1 VTDFSQSGDICQSDA
16 AYVLGALSPADRRA
30 FEDHLRDCEEC
41 RESVQRL
48 AGMPGLLALTTAE
61 TLQDSGPP
69 VPDSLLPG
77 LLARADAARRRR
89 GWMVGGLLAA
99 SIALLLALAGT
110 LVLRPATADTAGA
123 PVAPP
128 SSTSAAAGTSTTALT
143 TTTTPTE
150 QPEVMTQVLQGPMS
164 ASLELVDKKWGTAI
178 TVFCKYDQGV
188 DTTTPYDLAVVD
200 TDGNQTSAGT
210 WRAVPGVTARV
221 TAATAVPRDRIAA
234 LEVQLPDGT
243 TILRYDE

>member
-30 FEDHLRDCEEC
+30 FEDHLRDCAEC

-110 LVLRPATADTAGA
+110 LVLRPSTADTAGA
-123 PVAPP
+123 AVTPPV
-128 SSTSAAAGTSTTALT
+128 STSATAGTPTTTT
-143 TTTTPTE
+143 TTTTPAE
-150 QPEVMTQVLQGPMS
+150 EPEEMTQVLQGPMS
-164 ASLELVDKKWGTAI
+164 ASLELVEKKWGTAI

-188 DTTTPYDLAVVD
+188 DTSTPYDLAVVD

-210 WRAVPGVTARV
+210 WRAVPGVTAKV

>member
-16 AYVLGALSPADRRA
+16 AYVLGALSPADRRT
-30 FEDHLRDCEEC
+30 FEDHLRDCAEC

-69 VPDSLLPG
+69 VPDSLLPE

-99 SIALLLALAGT
+99 SIALLLALAGIV
-110 LVLRPATADTAGA
+110 VLRPSTADTAGA
-123 PVAPP
+123 AETAPT
-128 SSTSAAAGTSTTALT
+128 STAAAT
-143 TTTTPTE
+143 TTDTAV
-150 QPEVMTQVLQGPMS
+150 PEPMTQVLAGPMT

-178 TVFCKYDQGV
+178 TVFCKYDQDV
-188 DTTTPYDLAVVD
+188 DTNTPYDLAIVD
-200 TDGNQTSAGT
+200 TDGHQTSAGT

-221 TAATAVPRDRIAA
+221 VAATAVPRDRIAA
-234 LEVQLPDGT
+234 LEVKLPDGR
-243 TILRYDE
+243 TILRYDD

>member
-1 VTDFSQSGDICQSDA
+1 MTEFSHGGDICQSDA

-30 FEDHLRDCEEC
+30 FEDHLRDCADC
-41 RESVQRL
+41 RDSVQRL

-61 TLQDSGPP
+61 TLEDSGPP
-69 VPDSLLPG
+69 VPASLLPG
-77 LLARADAARRRR
+77 LLARADATRRRR

-99 SIALLLALAGT
+99 SIALLLALAGMV
-110 LVLRPATADTAGA
+110 VLRPATADTAGA
-123 PVAPP
+123 TVTPP
-128 SSTSAAAGTSTTALT
+128 ATTSADASTSA
-143 TTTTPTE
+143 TTTPTDE
-150 QPEVMTQVLQGPMS
+150 PEEMTQVLQGPMS

-178 TVFCKYDQGV
+178 TVFCKYDGNA
-188 DTTTPYDLAVVD
+188 DTSTPYDLAVVD
-200 TDGNQTSAGT
+200 TDGHQTSAGT
-210 WRAVPGVTARV
+210 WRAVPGVTAKV

>member
-1 VTDFSQSGDICQSDA
+1 MTEISQSGEICQSDA

-30 FEDHLRDCEEC
+30 FEDHLRDCAEC

-89 GWMVGGLLAA
+89 GWFVGGLLAA

-110 LVLRPATADTAGA
+110 LDRCGRPPRTPRRGVPARAVSASATPAPTNTA
-123 PVAPP
+123 P
-128 SSTSAAAGTSTTALT
+128 TTAE
-143 TTTTPTE
+143 TE
-150 QPEVMTQVLQGPMS
+150 EPEPMTQVLAGPMS

-178 TVFCKYDQGV
+178 TVICKYDGTV
-188 DTTTPYDLAVVD
+188 DTSTAYDLAVVD
-200 TDGNQTSAGT
+200 TDGQSDLGGHLAGGA
-210 WRAVPGVTARV
+210 RGDCKNHGGHCRTAR
-221 TAATAVPRDRIAA
+221 
-234 LEVQLPDGT
+234 PDCRPGGPT
-243 TILRYDE
+243 P

>member
-1 VTDFSQSGDICQSDA
+1 MTDFSQSGDICRSDA

-30 FEDHLRDCEEC
+30 FEDHLRDCAEC
-41 RESVQRL
+41 RDSVQRL
-48 AGMPGLLALTTAE
+48 AGIPGLLALTTAE

-77 LLARADAARRRR
+77 LLARVNTARRHR
-89 GWMVGGLLAA
+89 GWIVGGLLAA
-99 SIALLLALAGT
+99 SIALILALAGT
-110 LVLRPATADTAGA
+110 LVLRPATNNTAGA
-123 PVAPP
+123 TAP
-128 SSTSAAAGTSTTALT
+128 SSTTATS
-143 TTTTPTE
+143 PQVE
-150 QPEVMTQVLQGPMS
+150 SEPMTQLVKGPMS
-164 ASLELVDKKWGTAI
+164 ASLELVEKRWGTAI
-178 TVFCKYDQGV
+178 TVFCKYDQDI

-200 TDGNQTSAGT
+200 TDGNLTSAGT

-221 TAATAVPRDRIAA
+221 TGATAVPRDRIAA